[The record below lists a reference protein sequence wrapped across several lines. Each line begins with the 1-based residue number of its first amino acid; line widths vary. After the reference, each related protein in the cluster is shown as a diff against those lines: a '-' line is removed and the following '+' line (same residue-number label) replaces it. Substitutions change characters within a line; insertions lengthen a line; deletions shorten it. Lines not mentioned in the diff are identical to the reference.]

1 MTQVNV
7 DSLVEEIQKEK
18 IAEKAQM
25 KEASKP
31 KKFKFPKALKPK
43 FRPLPQEIQSFKP
56 REITIATESD
66 NQEFMGSLKDG
77 VFSMASMPMRD
88 LSKRDEFYNKLRC
101 QKFLNRYVDK
111 KGLGVVESYFNDDL
125 KAAAVYTMTYLQV
138 LNSKNK

>member
-18 IAEKAQM
+18 VAEKAQM
-25 KEASKP
+25 KEAAKP

-43 FRPLPQEIQSFKP
+43 FRPPIQDMQNFQKP
-56 REITIATESD
+56 RDIATEAD

-88 LSKRDEFYNKLRC
+88 LPKRDEFYNRLRS

-111 KGLGVVESYFNDDL
+111 KGLGVVERH
-125 KAAAVYTMTYLQV
+125 
-138 LNSKNK
+138 SKP